1 MKYIV
6 GLVQSHIILLL
17 DQLPRLLSNS
27 PLLFWT
33 ATTSTA
39 SQSVE
44 PSHQQKY
51 FSLKVSNSL
60 LLSDNHF

>member
-17 DQLPRLLSNS
+17 DQLARLLSNS

-39 SQSVE
+39 MTITAKTITPKPLQ
-44 PSHQQKY
+44 PRPTT
-51 FSLKVSNSL
+51 N
-60 LLSDNHF
+60 